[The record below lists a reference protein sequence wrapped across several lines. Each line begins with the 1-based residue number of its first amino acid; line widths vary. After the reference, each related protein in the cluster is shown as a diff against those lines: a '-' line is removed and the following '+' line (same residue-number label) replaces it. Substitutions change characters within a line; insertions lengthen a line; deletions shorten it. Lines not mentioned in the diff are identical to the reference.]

1 MELEQH
7 YLENKKLFTLK
18 SIQLKILI
26 IYKMKVFEKLQ
37 NKFQLIFMLN
47 LSTRGDRRHKMI
59 QQLFDFGLPNNFR
72 QSDLDIRT
80 TVPFKRYNTIMMH
93 VLNQNKLGRLTKP
106 NEYDCT
112 HNHYSMIKQAYDQGC
127 QYCLI
132 MEDDILFIKD
142 EKLWEKYLDN
152 IPGDFDILQF
162 GGFTADKLVVEEVL
176 NHKDEYWV
184 KHPHVGIWTTAMYA
198 LSRKGM
204 EYYLEFID
212 KFFWV
217 ADGPLYRA
225 PMDNPELNTYICT
238 IPLVIQEDKDGNPS
252 DIRDKQNDNIDY
264 NTQNM
269 YELYKS
275 SYEYWHEKI

>member
-1 MELEQH
+1 
-7 YLENKKLFTLK
+7 
-18 SIQLKILI
+18 
-26 IYKMKVFEKLQ
+26 MKVFEKLQ
-37 NKFQLIFMLN
+37 KKFQHIFMLN
-47 LSTRGDRRHKMI
+47 LSTRGDRRQKMI

-80 TVPFKRYNTIMMH
+80 TVPFKKYNTIMMH

-112 HNHYSMIKQAYDQGC
+112 HNHYSMVKQAYDQGY
-127 QYCLI
+127 QYCLVL
-132 MEDDILFIKD
+132 EDDILFIEDK
-142 EKLWEKYLDN
+142 KLWEKYLDN
-152 IPGDFDILQF
+152 IPNDFDILQF
-162 GGFTADKLVVEEVL
+162 GGFTTDNRVVEEVL

-184 KHPHVGIWTTAMYA
+184 KHPNVPIWNASMYA

-225 PMDNPELNTYICT
+225 PIDNPELNTYICT
-238 IPLVIQEDKDGNPS
+238 IPLVIQEDKDINPS

-269 YELYKS
+269 YELCKS
-275 SYEYWHEKI
+275 SHEYWHEKYSK

>member
-1 MELEQH
+1 M
-7 YLENKKLFTLK
+7 
-18 SIQLKILI
+18 KI
-26 IYKMKVFEKLQ
+26 FEKLQ
-37 NKFQLIFMLN
+37 KKFQHIFMLN
-47 LSTRGDRRHKMI
+47 LSTRGDRRYKMI
-59 QQLFDFGLPNNFR
+59 QQLYEFGLPTKFR

-80 TVPFKRYNTIMMH
+80 TVPFKKYNTIMMH

-112 HNHYSMIKQAYDQGC
+112 HNHYSMVKQAYDQGY
-127 QYCLI
+127 QHCLI
-132 MEDDILFIKD
+132 MEDDILFIEDK
-142 EKLWEKYLDN
+142 KLWEKYLDN
-152 IPGDFDILQF
+152 IPSDFDILQF
-162 GGFTADKLVVEEVL
+162 GGFTTDKRVVEEVL

-184 KHPHVGIWTTAMYA
+184 KHPNVPIWNASMYA

-225 PMDNPELNTYICT
+225 PIDKPELNTYICT
-238 IPLVIQEDKDGNPS
+238 IPLVIQEDKDVNPS

-275 SYEYWHEKI
+275 SYEYWHEKFSE

>member
-1 MELEQH
+1 
-7 YLENKKLFTLK
+7 
-18 SIQLKILI
+18 
-26 IYKMKVFEKLQ
+26 MKVFEKLQ
-37 NKFQLIFMLN
+37 NKFQHIFMLN
-47 LSTRGDRRHKMI
+47 LSTRGDRRYKMI

-80 TVPFKRYNTIMMH
+80 TVLFKRYNTIMMH
-93 VLNQNKLGRLTKP
+93 VLNQNNWGRLTKP

-112 HNHYSMIKQAYDQGC
+112 HNHYSMIKQAYDQGY

-162 GGFTADKLVVEEVL
+162 GGFTTDKRVVKDVL

-184 KHPHVGIWTTAMYA
+184 KHPKVPIWNASMYA

-204 EYYLEFID
+204 EYYLKFID
-212 KFFWV
+212 KFLWV

-225 PMDNPELNTYICT
+225 PIDNPELNTYICT
-238 IPLVIQEDKDGNPS
+238 IPLVIQEDKDVNPS

-269 YELYKS
+269 FELYKS
-275 SYEYWHEKI
+275 SYEYWHEKFSE

>member
-1 MELEQH
+1 
-7 YLENKKLFTLK
+7 
-18 SIQLKILI
+18 
-26 IYKMKVFEKLQ
+26 MKVFENLQ
-37 NKFQLIFMLN
+37 KKFQHIFMLN
-47 LSTRGDRRHKMI
+47 LSTRGDRRYKMI

-80 TVPFKRYNTIMMH
+80 TVPFKKYNTIMMH

-112 HNHYSMIKQAYDQGC
+112 HNHYSMVKQAYDQGY
-127 QYCLI
+127 QYCLVL
-132 MEDDILFIKD
+132 EDDILFIKD
-142 EKLWEKYLDN
+142 KKIWEKYLDN
-152 IPGDFDILQF
+152 IPSDFDILQF
-162 GGFTADKLVVEEVL
+162 GGFTADERVVEDVL
-176 NHKDEYWV
+176 NHKNEYWV
-184 KHPHVGIWTTAMYA
+184 KHPHVGIWTTSMYA

-225 PMDNPELNTYICT
+225 SMDNPELNTYICT
-238 IPLVIQEDKDGNPS
+238 IPLVIQEDKDVNPS

-275 SYEYWHEKI
+275 SHEYWHEKFSE

>member
-1 MELEQH
+1 
-7 YLENKKLFTLK
+7 
-18 SIQLKILI
+18 
-26 IYKMKVFEKLQ
+26 MKVFEKLQ
-37 NKFQLIFMLN
+37 KKFQHIFMLN
-47 LSTRGDRRHKMI
+47 LSTREDRRHKMI

-80 TVPFKRYNTIMMH
+80 TVPFKKYNTIMMH

-112 HNHYSMIKQAYDQGC
+112 HNHYSMVKQAYDQGC

-176 NHKDEYWV
+176 NHKDDYWV
-184 KHPHVGIWTTAMYA
+184 KHPNVPIWNASMYA

-204 EYYLEFID
+204 EYYLKFID
-212 KFFWV
+212 KFLWV

-225 PMDNPELNTYICT
+225 PIDNPELNTYICT
-238 IPLVIQEDKDGNPS
+238 IPLVIQEDKDVNPS

-275 SYEYWHEKI
+275 SYEYWHEKFSE